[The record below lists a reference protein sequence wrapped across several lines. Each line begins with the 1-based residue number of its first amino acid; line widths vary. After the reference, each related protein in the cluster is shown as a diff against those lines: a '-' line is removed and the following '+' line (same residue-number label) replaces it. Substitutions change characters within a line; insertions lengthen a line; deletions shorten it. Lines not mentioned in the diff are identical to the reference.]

1 MAALAAVMTGKGM
14 GAISTIQLFGDSS
27 RAILERMFRPAGS
40 KPVEF
45 TPGKI
50 LLGTITDGS
59 QTIDQVTI
67 GCEGPDTFAINCH
80 GNPLIVEMI
89 MRLLKRHGADL
100 VAAEQLMARILLS
113 QNYPSTIHIEAKL
126 ALTKV
131 KTLAGAKLLLHQ
143 TEHGLVKQAT
153 HWLQHI
159 KEVSLAQ
166 VTTEAE
172 QILCR
177 SRATRLIIAGCTAVL
192 AGPPNTG
199 KSTLLNYL
207 AGRQKS
213 IVTDLKGTTRD
224 WVSAQVR
231 IEPLEVTLIDTAGLD
246 QAFALTA
253 GDADRAAQEKARE
266 LIQEADLVLLVL
278 DSSWSAE
285 QVDESLLTCVTDKR
299 VVTVLNKSDLPAKL
313 DLTGLPQNLRET
325 VQISAKLGTGIDQL
339 YEKILQTCD
348 VNDFDLKAPVC
359 FTGRQENLLR
369 QLTIARSPE
378 RAASVITELL
388 KGPLC
393 V

>member
-1 MAALAAVMTGKGM
+1 MTALAAVMTGKGT

-40 KPVEF
+40 RTVEF

-89 MRLLKRHGADL
+89 MELLKHHGAEL
-100 VAAEQLMARILLS
+100 VTAEQLLARILLS
-113 QNYPSTIHIEAKL
+113 QKYPSTIHIEAKL

-131 KTLAGAKLLLHQ
+131 KTLAGAKLLFHQ
-143 TEHGLVKQAT
+143 TEHGLVKQAMY
-153 HWLQHI
+153 WLQHI
-159 KEVSLAQ
+159 KEIGLAQ
-166 VTTEAE
+166 LAAEAE

-177 SRATRLIIAGCTAVL
+177 SRAARLIIAGRTAVL

-246 QAFALTA
+246 KAFAATA
-253 GDADRAAQEKARE
+253 GAADRAAQEKARE
-266 LIQEADLVLLVL
+266 LIQKADLVLLVL
-278 DSSWSAE
+278 DSSQPAD
-285 QVDESLLTCVTDKR
+285 QVDESLLTCITDKK
-299 VVTVLNKSDLPAKL
+299 VVTVLNKSDLHAKL
-313 DLTGLPQNLRET
+313 DLTGLPQNLREM
-325 VQISAKLGTGIDQL
+325 VQISAKLGTGIEQL
-339 YEKILQTCD
+339 YEQILQTCGVD
-348 VNDFDLKAPVC
+348 SFDPKVPVC
-359 FTGRQENLLR
+359 FTNRQERLL
-369 QLTIARSPE
+369 QELS
-378 RAASVITELL
+378 AAQSLEQAVSVITELL